1 MFLYELYIFS
11 AVFRKIL
18 IFFDST
24 DIAFPSRK
32 LLNNR
37 FCFLKLHSCREFC
50 CYLSVDLIACA
61 NRDLIQISQNIQYC
75 KSNVC
80 SSLET
85 ASVFG
90 CNTVEPSHT
99 SRTACSSTEL
109 TTVTATFSQLI
120 CFLAED
126 LRNECTCSNCT
137 GVSFAYGYDLLDL
150 IWRQAC
156 TDGTISSQCGRGCNH
171 RIDSVIRVFQSS
183 ELSLKKNL
191 FALFQCIPEIERYVT
206 YVWLNHFLVF
216 HQLVHDIFR
225 FQKRFVIEMLKCYVF
240 GLTDTYNFLFQ
251 CFLIKEL
258 TYLEADLCIFV
269 RIERSDSGFCGTE
282 SLAAKTLLFIL
293 IEQNVVRHY
302 HLCSVGDQDLRC
314 RYSTAYYFVV
324 LLEEYRNI
332 QCNTVSDDTC
342 CMSVKHT

>member
-1 MFLYELYIFS
+1 MSLLPGPLEIIVIGNPICFSTNSTYFLQFS
-11 AVFRKIL
+11 GRSSY
-18 IFFDST
+18 FFDST

-150 IWRQAC
+150 IWSRPAPM
-156 TDGTISSQCGRGCNH
+156 
-171 RIDSVIRVFQSS
+171 
-183 ELSLKKNL
+183 
-191 FALFQCIPEIERYVT
+191 AP
-206 YVWLNHFLVF
+206 
-216 HQLVHDIFR
+216 
-225 FQKRFVIEMLKCYVF
+225 
-240 GLTDTYNFLFQ
+240 
-251 CFLIKEL
+251 
-258 TYLEADLCIFV
+258 
-269 RIERSDSGFCGTE
+269 
-282 SLAAKTLLFIL
+282 
-293 IEQNVVRHY
+293 
-302 HLCSVGDQDLRC
+302 
-314 RYSTAYYFVV
+314 
-324 LLEEYRNI
+324 
-332 QCNTVSDDTC
+332 
-342 CMSVKHT
+342 